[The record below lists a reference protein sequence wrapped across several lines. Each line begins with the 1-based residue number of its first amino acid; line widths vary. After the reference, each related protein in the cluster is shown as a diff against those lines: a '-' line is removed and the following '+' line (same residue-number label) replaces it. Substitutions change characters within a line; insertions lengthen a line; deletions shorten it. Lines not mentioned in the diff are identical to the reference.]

1 MLFAGAIY
9 HYTPH
14 DNMAKFIIWQLRWAR
29 PLSTLLMVT
38 LSSKNSVTI
47 IHIDTTHQLLTIT
60 MKITIKM
67 PLMELNCRIA
77 VFRWNYSAT
86 VITRFS
92 SSEH

>member
-1 MLFAGAIY
+1 
-9 HYTPH
+9 
-14 DNMAKFIIWQLRWAR
+14 
-29 PLSTLLMVT
+29 
-38 LSSKNSVTI
+38 
-47 IHIDTTHQLLTIT
+47 
-60 MKITIKM
+60 M